1 MLTQVLCQSS
11 SAEAQAK
18 KQLEE
23 DKRKR
28 KAEQQKRQM
37 EIDKQKLQQ
46 ATASKTKSQKKE
58 VVESKPTAPPKTAF
72 SLFGKGLST
81 KQKEEVPALIKSPV
95 TSQHGN
101 QSTPRKATPK
111 SPQVKKKLF
120 DWKAPKWKKNKGQD
134 KSNPKA
140 QVQQQE
146 KESKLGSVTVESKAK
161 ESKDDELHD
170 KEAKSS
176 SLWKLIICSYAMV
189 LLSSIIISQRGHIC
203 NRNNRYLSPLLL
215 CPVTELPNKINKR
228 KKNKMKKQSV

>member
-1 MLTQVLCQSS
+1 MCISS
-11 SAEAQAK
+11 SAEARAK

-37 EIDKQKLQQ
+37 EIEKQKLQQ
-46 ATASKTKSQKKE
+46 AASKTESPQKKE
-58 VVESKPTAPPKTAF
+58 AVESKPSDSKSTF
-72 SLFGKGLST
+72 SLFGRGVSST

-95 TSQHGN
+95 TSQHGA

-120 DWKAPKWKKNKGQD
+120 DWRAPKWTIKKGQD

-140 QVQQQE
+140 QEQQQE
-146 KESKLGSVTVESKAK
+146 EESSKLGSVTVESKTK

-170 KEAKSS
+170 DKSS
-176 SLWKLIICSYAMV
+176 GLWKLIICSYVTV
-189 LLSSIIISQRGHIC
+189 LLSSIIISQRDHIC

-215 CPVTELPNKINKR
+215 CPATELQNKINKR
-228 KKNKMKKQSV
+228 KKNKMKKQYV

>member
-1 MLTQVLCQSS
+1 MCISS

-28 KAEQQKRQM
+28 KAEQQKRQI
-37 EIDKQKLQQ
+37 EIEKQKLQQ
-46 ATASKTKSQKKE
+46 AASKTKSQKRE
-58 VVESKPTAPPKTAF
+58 VVQSKPTDSKTTF
-72 SLFGKGLST
+72 SLFGRGVSST

-95 TSQHGN
+95 TSQHGA

-120 DWKAPKWKKNKGQD
+120 DWKAPKWTTKKGQD

-140 QVQQQE
+140 QEQQQE
-146 KESKLGSVTVESKAK
+146 EERGSKLGSVTDKSKTK
-161 ESKDDELHD
+161 ENNDDELHD

-176 SLWKLIICSYAMV
+176 GLWKLIICSYVMV
-189 LLSSIIISQRGHIC
+189 LLCSIVISQRGHIC
-203 NRNNRYLSPLLL
+203 NRNNRYLSPLLV
-215 CPVTELPNKINKR
+215 CPATELQNKSNNNKR
-228 KKNKMKKQSV
+228 KKIK